1 MNKPKN
7 FCAVPFQSLEITG
20 NGGCDVCCKR
30 SQTNIRDPNG
40 HAYMLK
46 KSSINEIWNSEY
58 MKKLRQQFLN
68 NEQPKECE
76 QCYIDE
82 ETTGNSYRLTE
93 YNKNVDLDQ
102 PKITEIIIKMS
113 NLCNQ
118 ACLTCSPFD
127 SSLWR
132 DEYIKNKI
140 PLESIHYSPQM
151 DELYRAKTLNDHNLL
166 ELVELSKNLSKL
178 SVRGGEPTIHK
189 ELHHYIDI
197 ICQNNSSSNIHLIM
211 NSNAMVFNSEFIT
224 NCSKFKKASILL
236 SIDNIG
242 AGYEYIRWPGNW
254 QKIHGNILRYKKL
267 NEPFEIQINTTISV
281 LNILDIEKILDAF
294 SEYELS
300 VSLNGSFVFE
310 PELLSAR
317 NMPNFL
323 KEYATSK
330 LEKINFEKYNKRYI
344 SKLEIKNLINFINYP
359 PSDVKFQDK
368 KYYSN
373 SLIDHLALLDN
384 SRKVYFKNSLPEL
397 YDLIHN

>member
-7 FCAVPFQSLEITG
+7 FCSVPFQSLEITG
-20 NGGCDVCCKR
+20 NGSCDVCCKR
-30 SQTNIRDPNG
+30 SVTTITDPNG
-40 HAYMLK
+40 RPYMLK
-46 KSSINEIWNSEY
+46 ESSINEIWNSEY

-68 NEQPKECE
+68 NEKPKECE

-82 ETTGNSYRLTE
+82 ETTGNSYRLVE
-93 YNKNVDLDQ
+93 YNKNVDFYQ

-140 PLESIHYSPQM
+140 PFESIDYSPQL
-151 DELYRAKTLNDHNLL
+151 DELFRAKTLTDHNLL
-166 ELVELSKNLSKL
+166 ELVEISKNLSTL
-178 SVRGGEPTIHK
+178 SIRGGEPTLHK
-189 ELHHYIDI
+189 ELHHYIDL
-197 ICQNNSSSNIHLIM
+197 ICQNNSSSNIHLKM

-224 NCSKFKKASILL
+224 NCSKFKKTSIML

-254 QKIHGNILRYKKL
+254 QKIHENILRYKKL
-267 NEPFEIQINTTISV
+267 NKPFEIMLNTTISV

-294 SEYELS
+294 TEYDLR
-300 VSLNGSFVFE
+300 VNLNGSFVFK
-310 PELLSAR
+310 PELFSVC
-317 NMPNFL
+317 NMPNSL
-323 KEYATSK
+323 KEYAVSK
-330 LEKINFEKYNKRYI
+330 LEKINFEKYDKQYI
-344 SKLEIKNLINFINYP
+344 SDSEIKNLINFINYS
-359 PSDVKFQDK
+359 PSDIKFQDK

-397 YDLIHN
+397 YDLLHS